1 MNFKIRDI
9 MIYDFIE
16 IFSNQFDD
24 TDKTLIGENTK
35 FQELEEWS
43 SLMVLSVIAMAKTEF
58 GKTITGSEIR
68 ACDTV
73 KDLYDLLESK

>member
-1 MNFKIRDI
+1 

>member
-1 MNFKIRDI
+1 MDKNNFIKI
-9 MIYDFIE
+9 FAG
-16 IFSNQFDD
+16 QFDD
-24 TDKTLIGENTK
+24 TDVSLINENTNYK
-35 FQELEEWS
+35 ELEEWS
-43 SLMVLSVIAMAKTEF
+43 SMTALCLIAMAKTEF